1 MKLQAVE
8 INNFRNIGHAEY
20 QLDRINLW
28 TGPNQTGKTNTIL
41 AVYWALSD
49 FLMDGSSNYASFKP
63 IEDPKAE
70 VSVELRFDT
79 FTLKKAFAEKW
90 TKTRGS
96 DELKMEG
103 HTTTYWID
111 GVKLKISEAKKEI
124 QKHLGIADTDTG
136 AFDLLRALIDPYYF
150 WRACDWKTLRTFIIA
165 LCGDVSDEDVF
176 QAEPSLLPI
185 KERLKTDRYDT
196 ARTTKF
202 YKQALKQVTEGIK
215 EYEGKIKGLE
225 EIKDPA
231 EEDVALAEKSIAEID
246 QTIAG
251 LRSEN
256 GNARIIGSLQI
267 GIREAE
273 VQLRELEASDRAK
286 AEQENAE
293 VNRKIRDKQEEI
305 RKANSA
311 YDEICMQSVMLDSE
325 ISKAKS
331 EKSYGLERRRQDLTE
346 KRERLYK
353 EYDRLISWTA
363 PEGQKCPHCG
373 GILNQ
378 DHIDQLIK
386 QNHEQLEDCIREG
399 KLCTAEIDNLGEKI
413 REAETK
419 INGLESERAA
429 KKSEKD
435 NALSDIDRL
444 KRELEKL
451 SSEKVLPVTSDEVL
465 NKRAEIQKLKDQ
477 LKAEQMRQ
485 LEGEE
490 GINYSIAE
498 MTEKKGMFKQV
509 LNAHAAYQMSC
520 EKIEEIKKSIAS
532 SQQSQIELEQKLL
545 MVAKYI
551 QIKLQLFATRIAS
564 VFGDRMQF
572 QLIQENIK
580 EGSWNEVCVP
590 KIVDKST
597 PVDEGSGS
605 EQILTGIYF
614 AECVK
619 KKLNLP
625 DLPYIFD
632 ECDKLDG
639 AHLAAID
646 TNSQILST
654 IVDDLHYTTI
664 TLEARG

>member
-1 MKLQAVE
+1 MKLQEIV
-8 INNFRNIGHAEY
+8 INNFRNIDHAEY

-70 VSVELRFDT
+70 VSVELHFDT

-96 DELKMEG
+96 DEYRMEG

-111 GVKLKISEAKKEI
+111 GVKLKISDAKKEI
-124 QKHLGIADTDTG
+124 QKHLGIADQDTG
-136 AFDLLRALIDPYYF
+136 SFDLLRALIDPYYF
-150 WRACDWKTLRTFIIA
+150 WRSCDWKTLRTFIIA

-176 QAEPSLLPI
+176 LAEPSLIPI
-185 KERLKTDRYDT
+185 KDRLKTDRYDT
-196 ARTTKF
+196 SRTTKF
-202 YKQALKQVTEGIK
+202 YKQALKQVTDGIK

-225 EIKDPA
+225 EIRDPA
-231 EEDVALAEKSIAEID
+231 EEDVVLAERSIADIE

-251 LRSEN
+251 LRSGN
-256 GNARIIGSLQI
+256 GNARIIGSLQL

-273 VQLRELEASDRAK
+273 VQLHEIEAADGAK
-286 AEQENAE
+286 VDQANAMVNEQIQA
-293 VNRKIRDKQEEI
+293 KQEEI
-305 RKANSA
+305 RKANAA
-311 YDEICMQSVMLDSE
+311 YDDLCMQSVMLDSE

-353 EYDRLISWTA
+353 DYDRLTSWTA

-386 QNHEQLEDCIREG
+386 QNHEQLDECIREG

-413 REAETK
+413 KEADEK
-419 INGLESERAA
+419 ISKLESDKADKKLAKDAA
-429 KKSEKD
+429 AAHVDHMKT
-435 NALSDIDRL
+435 
-444 KRELEKL
+444 ELEHL
-451 SSEKVLPVTSDEVL
+451 TSARVSLVASEEYITKQ
-465 NKRAEIQKLKDQ
+465 AEIQKLKDQ

-485 LEGEE
+485 LEGEK
-490 GINYSIAE
+490 GINDSIAE
-498 MTEKKGMFKQV
+498 LNEKKAMSQKV
-509 LNAHAAYQMSC
+509 LNAHAAYLMSC
-520 EKIEEIKKSIAS
+520 ERIEEIRADIAS

-564 VFGDRMQF
+564 VFGERMQF

-580 EGSWNEVCVP
+580 EGSWNEVCIP
-590 KIVDKST
+590 KIVDKAT

-605 EQILTGIYF
+605 EQILTGVYF

-619 KKLNLP
+619 KKLGLP

-646 TNSQILST
+646 TQSQILST
-654 IVDDLHYTTI
+654 IVDDLHYQTI
-664 TLEARG
+664 SLEARG

>member
-1 MKLQAVE
+1 MRLQSIE
-8 INNFRNIGHAEY
+8 INNFRNIDHAEY

-70 VSVELRFDT
+70 VSVELCFDT
-79 FTLKKAFAEKW
+79 FTLKKTFAEKW

-124 QKHLGIADTDTG
+124 LRNLGVNSVDTG
-136 AFDLLRALIDPYYF
+136 AFDLLRSLIDPYYF
-150 WRACDWKTLRTFIIA
+150 WRTCDWKTLRAFIIT

-202 YKQALKQVTEGIK
+202 YKQALKQVTDGIH
-215 EYEGKIKGLE
+215 EYQGKIKGLE

-231 EEDVALAEKSIAEID
+231 EEDIVLAERSIADID

-251 LRSEN
+251 LRSGN

-273 VQLRELEASDRAK
+273 VQLRELEANDRAK
-286 AEQENAE
+286 ADQANAE
-293 VNRKIRDKQEEI
+293 VNRKIQNKQEEI
-305 RKANSA
+305 RKANAA
-311 YDEICMQSVMLDSE
+311 YDDACMQSVMIESE

-331 EKSYGLERRRQDLTE
+331 EKTYGLERRRQELIE

-353 EYDRLISWTA
+353 EYDRLSSWVA
-363 PEGQKCPHCG
+363 PEGQRCPHCG

-386 QNHEQLEDCIREG
+386 QNEEQLDDCVREG

-413 REAETK
+413 READVK
-419 INGLESERAA
+419 INGLEAEKDT

-435 NALSDIDRL
+435 AALRDVDRM
-444 KRELEKL
+444 KKELEQL
-451 SSEKVLPVTSDEVL
+451 SSEKVSPVTSDEVL

-477 LKAEQMRQ
+477 LQAEHMRQ
-485 LEGEE
+485 LEGEK
-490 GINYSIAE
+490 GINDSIAE
-498 MTEKKGMFKQV
+498 LNEKKAMAQRV

-520 EKIEEIKKSIAS
+520 EKIENIRANIAS
-532 SQQSQIELEQKLL
+532 SQQSQIELEQNLL

-551 QIKLQLFATRIAS
+551 QIKLQLFASRIAS
-564 VFGDRMQF
+564 VFGERMQF

-619 KKLNLP
+619 KKLDLP

-654 IVDDLHYTTI
+654 IVDDVHYQTI
-664 TLEARG
+664 TLESRG